1 MLNLND
7 PTAWDLIYFFF
18 AGFKLPR
25 GSDVSGRETSDTM
38 LLDSWAIS
46 TTNFSKQIFVE
57 KSAEYLEDGSDF

>member
-7 PTAWDLIYFFF
+7 PTAWELIYFF